1 MIKRII
7 TVLVF
12 INVVFGTY
20 AQSADIVFIEGWVDL
35 KTGGEIMEAFEG
47 DILRTGDSVITGD
60 DSYAELSQKNLSTI
74 KVQPNSVFTITEKE
88 GDGGKET
95 VLSTTV
101 GSVSYKFGK
110 LFGKEPKIA
119 TPSTIAGVRGTEF
132 TVYAAEDGSS
142 LVAVTSGLVTVSS
155 QGKSVDLTA
164 DEGVEVKAGEAPG
177 EKFTL
182 KGRELDFSSW
192 NNEKYN
198 VLVSNPVAG
207 LKKLDKQLDQFLAD
221 IKDYSATLKEMKAQ
235 KDEFIAEWNK
245 LKDSV
250 DKDKAAAYFDK
261 NLKPLDLKLGPLY
274 LNVRYYS
281 LSALSFRRYILGKL
295 YVDLKGRYFAEPG
308 NPVYTDFLSAYK
320 RILGKFERTVVP
332 YLNGNDI

>member
-1 MIKRII
+1 MIKRVVI
-7 TVLVF
+7 VF
-12 INVVFGTY
+12 VFLSVVFGIS
-20 AQSADIVFIEGWVDL
+20 AQSADIVFIDGWVDL

-47 DILRTGDSVITGD
+47 DVLRNGDSVITGD

-119 TPSTIAGVRGTEF
+119 TPSAIAGVRGTEF

-155 QGKSVDLTA
+155 KGKSVDLAA
-164 DEGVEVKAGEAPG
+164 DEGVEIKTGEAPG
-177 EKFTL
+177 EKFNL

-192 NNEKYN
+192 NSKKYN
-198 VLVSNPVAG
+198 ALVSDPVTG
-207 LKKLDKQLDQFLAD
+207 LKNLDKQLDQFLSD
-221 IKDYSATLKEMKAQ
+221 IDDYSAALNEMKVR
-235 KDEFIAEWNK
+235 KDEFKAEWTK
-245 LKDSV
+245 LKDSG
-250 DKDKAAAYFDK
+250 DADKAAAYFDE

-295 YVDLKGRYFAEPG
+295 YVDLKGRYFADPG
-308 NPVYTDFLSAYK
+308 NPVYTDFLTAYK
-320 RILGKFERTVVP
+320 GILGKFERTVVP
-332 YLNGNDI
+332 FLNGNDI